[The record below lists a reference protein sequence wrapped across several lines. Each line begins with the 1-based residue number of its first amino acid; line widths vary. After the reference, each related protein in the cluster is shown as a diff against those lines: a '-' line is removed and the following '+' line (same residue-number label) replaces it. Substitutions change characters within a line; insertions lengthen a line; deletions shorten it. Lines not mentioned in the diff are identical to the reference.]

1 VPETSHPT
9 PGVLLRLLK
18 GLVPIA
24 VMLAIVYAP
33 GARMRSTL
41 EHFAVLIL
49 CAICFG
55 LGRRWLKATLLTKW
69 IGFCFAAWVIVSLA
83 LLPFVSVTLPPF
95 FFLLLPFAA
104 YDLFVAQPWKGR
116 FARAR
121 AQRRGFPG

>member
-1 VPETSHPT
+1 MPKTPHPT
-9 PGVLLRLLK
+9 SGFRLRLVK

-33 GARMRSTL
+33 GARTRSTL
-41 EHFAVLIL
+41 EHFAVLIF

-55 LGRRWLKATLLTKW
+55 LGWRWLKTTLLTKW
-69 IGFCFAAWVIVSLA
+69 IGFCLAAWVIVSLA
-83 LLPFVSVTLPPF
+83 LLPFVSVTLLPF
-95 FFLLLPFAA
+95 FFLLPPFAA

-121 AQRRGFPG
+121 AERRGFPE